1 MAKLNIHELGMV
13 RFNQEK
19 SNDKDKVDISA
30 SIFNA
35 QSILYL
41 SKIIIK
47 LVLVR
52 LIWEMC
58 ILFFIS
64 IHEFYADL
72 MILLL

>member
-58 ILFFIS
+58 ILFFLSTIPYMN
-64 IHEFYADL
+64 F